1 MEEGK
6 LLFKEKL
13 ANENSIDGKDNLAR
27 RKIRRFSRNFALWQK
42 ITEMPYVGYEQVL
55 TVGNLYIS
63 LKINNK
69 KKLLK
74 RVFWYKFLISCENG
88 FLFTC

>member
-13 ANENSIDGKDNLAR
+13 ANENSIDGKDDLAR

-42 ITEMPYVGYEQVL
+42 ITEIPYVGYEQVL

-63 LKINNK
+63 SKIHNK
-69 KKLLK
+69 KN
-74 RVFWYKFLISCENG
+74 F
-88 FLFTC
+88 

>member
-13 ANENSIDGKDNLAR
+13 ANENSIDGKDDLAR
-27 RKIRRFSRNFALWQK
+27 RKIRIFSRNSALWQK

-63 LKINNK
+63 LKIYNK
-69 KKLLK
+69 KN
-74 RVFWYKFLISCENG
+74 F
-88 FLFTC
+88 

>member
-13 ANENSIDGKDNLAR
+13 ANENSIDGKDDLAR
-27 RKIRRFSRNFALWQK
+27 RKIRRFSRNYALWHK

-74 RVFWYKFLISCENG
+74 RVFWYKFLIS
-88 FLFTC
+88 FPIYVLTQ

>member
-13 ANENSIDGKDNLAR
+13 ANENSIDGKDDLAR
-27 RKIRRFSRNFALWQK
+27 RKIRIFSRNSALCQK

-63 LKINNK
+63 LKIYNK
-69 KKLLK
+69 KN
-74 RVFWYKFLISCENG
+74 F
-88 FLFTC
+88 

>member
-13 ANENSIDGKDNLAR
+13 ANENSIDGKDDLAR
-27 RKIRRFSRNFALWQK
+27 RKIRRFSRNYALWQK

-74 RVFWYKFLISCENG
+74 RVFWYKFLIS
-88 FLFTC
+88 FPIYVLTQ

>member
-1 MEEGK
+1 M
-6 LLFKEKL
+6 EKL
-13 ANENSIDGKDNLAR
+13 ANENSIDGKDDLAR

-69 KKLLK
+69 KN
-74 RVFWYKFLISCENG
+74 F
-88 FLFTC
+88 